1 MQSRNLLER
10 FDWDVSTA
18 AREAAKRE
26 SEAAAAEAAL
36 RSVLGFGDN
45 VLEDVLH
52 ERLAELKSAICA
64 HEDVAAGS
72 SLLQEARALHGK
84 LVAQEIEL
92 EKRREAERKAHLE
105 REEKKREEAQRKAR
119 EAEEELMNL
128 SFGASAR
135 REAAAVARAL
145 AEEKKKYANEMRARR
160 EAAVA
165 AAASS
170 SAIVHDEEHSK
181 IAALVATKVKQLEE
195 QIELAEAK
203 GNLAR
208 AEQLAEMLFELEAR
222 ASAVAQKVEQDA
234 VEERR
239 ALQAEQEAKEKA
251 LWEAEYKAQREADAA
266 DEELRRIEQELELIA
281 HASWRAEHHED
292 RGGRSIDL
300 ERVGAQR
307 HGNSQKLLVDNINA
321 IDSWL
326 SNASFAADPALRWPG
341 PVREL
346 NRAHVEATSDPI
358 MSWMVPHVRRDG
370 PLVRAVPHGG
380 KHGGALGTRYQP
392 QRRCESASVIDELT
406 APIFIAAERPRK
418 LTSEGAPFGMRMGGK
433 SEDDMVSSIRRYV
446 ANSSQPRQCR
456 YRTCAVVGSSGAL
469 RGTHHG
475 ASIDAHTAVI
485 RINAAPTHKHEA
497 AVGRRTTWR
506 VHNSEKPFMLAAND
520 VPELQLVICHMAWLG
535 SCQHQAFSGAYGTTI
550 AYINP
555 RFYSQL
561 FELLGRPRD
570 KQSPSTGLLA
580 IAIALGTC
588 RHYWECTAW
597 EDESKYY
604 DPLHTF
610 HDWQAEERLR
620 QLWLEAGLVSLGTEA
635 VATEAAGG
643 GIDDVGARNAS
654 EAVRRRVLGRTVT
667 GGNATAAESKPR
679 ISKGKIKKVMR
690 HWTSAGPAEAG
701 G

>member
-1 MQSRNLLER
+1 M
-10 FDWDVSTA
+10 
-18 AREAAKRE
+18 
-26 SEAAAAEAAL
+26 
-36 RSVLGFGDN
+36 
-45 VLEDVLH
+45 
-52 ERLAELKSAICA
+52 
-64 HEDVAAGS
+64 VAM
-72 SLLQEARALHGK
+72 
-84 LVAQEIEL
+84 
-92 EKRREAERKAHLE
+92 
-105 REEKKREEAQRKAR
+105 KAR
-119 EAEEELMNL
+119 TPSVNPTLWSLALL
-128 SFGASAR
+128 TCV
-135 REAAAVARAL
+135 AVP
-145 AEEKKKYANEMRARR
+145 
-160 EAAVA
+160 
-165 AAASS
+165 ASS
-170 SAIVHDEEHSK
+170 S
-181 IAALVATKVKQLEE
+181 
-195 QIELAEAK
+195 
-203 GNLAR
+203 GR
-208 AEQLAEMLFELEAR
+208 LFGG
-222 ASAVAQKVEQDA
+222 Q
-234 VEERR
+234 
-239 ALQAEQEAKEKA
+239 
-251 LWEAEYKAQREADAA
+251 
-266 DEELRRIEQELELIA
+266 
-281 HASWRAEHHED
+281 EHHED

-307 HGNSQKLLVDNINA
+307 NGNSQKLLVDNINA

-358 MSWMVPHVRRDG
+358 MRWMVPHVRRDG

-475 ASIDAHTAVI
+475 ASIDAHAAVI

-588 RHYWECTAW
+588 ERVTLYGFGAGGGGANKRCRHYWECSDGLLIAT
-597 EDESKYY
+597 
-604 DPLHTF
+604 
-610 HDWQAEERLR
+610 DWLSDCFPHQVPAL
-620 QLWLEAGLVSLGTEA
+620 LGVHGL
-635 VATEAAGG
+635 GG
-643 GIDDVGARNAS
+643 
-654 EAVRRRVLGRTVT
+654 
-667 GGNATAAESKPR
+667 
-679 ISKGKIKKVMR
+679 
-690 HWTSAGPAEAG
+690 
-701 G
+701 